1 MLSVGN
7 CLKPSKASWD
17 WSTQVLD
24 PGDPASPG
32 DTEQLLPTGYHL
44 PVIWVK
50 ETVCSLRPFF

>member
-1 MLSVGN
+1 MT
-7 CLKPSKASWD
+7 WD

-50 ETVCSLRPFF
+50 ETVCSLRPFFYYLH